1 MFIPGSTVERQ
12 LTFGEVFYQEL
23 DPGFSRETG
32 VISSGSGV
40 CRIGL
45 VLGQVLR
52 GALAAAKTDV
62 AGAGKGV
69 ITLANPAF
77 APGAEVGKYAI
88 VFIEPAANAGT
99 FEVRHPDGTLD
110 GTGNV
115 GVAYD
120 GSVKFT
126 IADGG
131 TDFVAGDIGAITLT
145 AADGSLE
152 YVPHDPAA
160 DDGSQYAIAVLGE
173 TVDATDADRKALVV
187 RRMALVRSSRL
198 IFKAGISAPDKA
210 GAVMTLASQL
220 ILARDV

>member
-1 MFIPGSTVERQ
+1 MFIPGSPVERQ

-32 VISSGSGV
+32 VIASGSGV

-45 VLGQVLR
+45 VLGQVIR
-52 GALAAAKTDV
+52 GVLAAAKTDV
-62 AGAGKGV
+62 PGAGKGV

-77 APGAEVGKYAI
+77 APGAEVGEYPI
-88 VFIEPAANAGT
+88 IFIEPAADAGT
-99 FEVRHPDGTLD
+99 FEVRRPDGTLD

-120 GSVKFT
+120 GDVKFT

-131 TDFVAGDIGAITLT
+131 TNFVAGDVGKVTLT
-145 AADGSLE
+145 ADEGSGE

-160 DDGSQYAIAVLGE
+160 VDGSQYAIAVLGD
-173 TVDATDADRKALVV
+173 TVDATSADRKALIV
-187 RRMALVRSSRL
+187 RRMALARSSRL
-198 IFKAGISAPDKA
+198 IFKAGISAADKA
-210 GAVMTLASQL
+210 RALATLASQL

>member
-1 MFIPGSTVERQ
+1 MYIPGSTVERT
-12 LTFGEVFYQEL
+12 LTFGEVFYHEL
-23 DPGFSRETG
+23 DPAFSRETG
-32 VISSGSGV
+32 VISSGSGI
-40 CRIGL
+40 CKIGL
-45 VLGQVLR
+45 VLGQILR

-69 ITLANPAF
+69 IALANPAF
-77 APGAEVGKYAI
+77 APGAEVGDYAI

-99 FEVRHPDGTLD
+99 FEVFRPDGTLD

-131 TDFVAGDIGAITLT
+131 TDFVAGDTGKITLSAT
-145 AADGSLE
+145 DGSGE

-160 DDGSQYAIAVLGE
+160 VDGSQYAIAVLGD
-173 TVDATDADRKALVV
+173 TVDATAADRKALIV
-187 RRMALVRSSRL
+187 RRMAIARLPRL
-198 IFKAGISAPDKA
+198 IFKAGISAADKA
-210 GAVMTLASQL
+210 RALATLSSQM

>member
-1 MFIPGSTVERQ
+1 MFIPGSTVERT

-40 CRIGL
+40 CKIGL
-45 VLGQVLR
+45 VLGQIMR

-77 APGAEVGKYAI
+77 APGAEIGDYPI

-99 FEVRHPDGTLD
+99 FEVTRPDGTLD
-110 GTGNV
+110 GVGTV

-126 IADGG
+126 IADGA
-131 TDFVAGDIGAITLT
+131 TDFVAGDTGKVTLT

-160 DDGSQYAIAVLGE
+160 VDGSQYAIAVLGD
-173 TVDATDADRKALVV
+173 TIDATSADRKALIV
-187 RRMALVRSSRL
+187 RRLALVRSSRL
-198 IFKAGISAPDKA
+198 IFKAGISAADKA
-210 GAVMTLASQL
+210 RALATLASQL